1 MPGSILQY
9 YSLYEI
15 YMYAKV
21 KQCRNIPQKNENN
34 RYLCKIHMV
43 GYNPNKYGQLQ
54 WAITSYSRLNNILLV
69 EGHPFKDLVYEDS
82 YNYYS
87 FIVPQDYI

>member
-1 MPGSILQY
+1 
-9 YSLYEI
+9 
-15 YMYAKV
+15 
-21 KQCRNIPQKNENN
+21 
-34 RYLCKIHMV
+34 MV

-87 FIVPQDYI
+87 FIVPEEFI